1 MKIVELF
8 GAMLFTLLF
17 TLPASGD
24 SILDES
30 VDPKDGQFD
39 VSEPIE
45 KSTGFIPIPIMISDP
60 AVGYGGGL
68 TLTYFHESKYE
79 EQKEAGEDDSLTLPP
94 SVSVLTGAAT
104 LLCSL

>member
-45 KSTGFIPIPIMISDP
+45 VGRRGWFPLFDCPP
-60 AVGYGGGL
+60 AW
-68 TLTYFHESKYE
+68 T
-79 EQKEAGEDDSLTLPP
+79 AGRF
-94 SVSVLTGAAT
+94 
-104 LLCSL
+104 